1 MSIKISPTD
10 VPNKKSTA
18 LDWISWHTLLKRNYG
33 KKNANYLFTK
43 AWNKRG
49 GVKSPANTSDLRDY
63 LKKQGIQIDKD
74 WTASVVDTA
83 GDLADNLGDFL
94 GVGKIFGIAIAVIVV
109 GGAGLIIYN
118 VARRPVETITAVAK
132 LKGGR

>member
-1 MSIKISPTD
+1 MAIKISPTD

-18 LDWISWHTLLKRNYG
+18 LDWISWHTLLKRSYG

-49 GVKSPANTSDLRDY
+49 GVKSAANTSDLREY

-74 WTASVVDTA
+74 WTASVMDTA

-94 GVGKIFGIAIAVIVV
+94 GVGKIFGIAIATIVV
-109 GGAGLIIYN
+109 GGSALILWNIGKK
-118 VARRPVETITAVAK
+118 PIETINAVAK